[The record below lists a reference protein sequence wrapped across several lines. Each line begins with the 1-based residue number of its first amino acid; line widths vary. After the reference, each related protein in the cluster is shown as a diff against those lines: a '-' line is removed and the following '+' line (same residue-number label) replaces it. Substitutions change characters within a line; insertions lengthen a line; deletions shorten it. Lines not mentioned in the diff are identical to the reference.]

1 MLYWYLNRKKVLFNY
16 KTIAGQEDEKYF
28 AISQSYLR
36 LFIEIFFSETG
47 NKDDGASWFRI
58 MDSNQPSHG
67 MKSKHF
73 VKFHDL
79 PLLN

>member
-1 MLYWYLNRKKVLFNY
+1 VLFNY

-47 NKDDGASWFRI
+47 NKDDGAS
-58 MDSNQPSHG
+58 
-67 MKSKHF
+67 
-73 VKFHDL
+73 
-79 PLLN
+79 